1 MLLLQASINFL
12 ISTVFAIIQGFFFK
26 QDFMV
31 RETSKMEIVVVV
43 LLLFTIRSYPVRY
56 TLIIM
61 FLLIT
66 VWAVME
72 VIYGTSR
79 QVDTMTLLTNLIIY
93 LISVLQLIL
102 MMFNR
107 EMQMRKQYNRDRII
121 DVEIEK
127 NDELLSKLVPLH
139 VLRGL
144 KNDERI
150 VE

>member
-1 MLLLQASINFL
+1 
-12 ISTVFAIIQGFFFK
+12 
-26 QDFMV
+26 MV
-31 RETSKMEIVVVV
+31 RESSKMEIIFV
-43 LLLFTIRSYPVRY
+43 LLLVFTIRSYPVRY
-56 TLIIM
+56 TLVIM
-61 FLLIT
+61 ILLFI

-72 VIYGTSR
+72 VLYGTSR
-79 QVDTMTLLTNLIIY
+79 QEDTMTLLTNLIIY
-93 LISVLQLIL
+93 LICIVQLFLI
-102 MMFNR
+102 MFNR

>member
-1 MLLLQASINFL
+1 
-12 ISTVFAIIQGFFFK
+12 
-26 QDFMV
+26 MV
-31 RETSKMEIVVVV
+31 RESSKMEIIVV
-43 LLLFTIRSYPVRY
+43 LLLVFTIRSYPVRY
-56 TLIIM
+56 TLVIM
-61 FLLIT
+61 ILLFI

-72 VIYGTSR
+72 VLYGTSR
-79 QVDTMTLLTNLIIY
+79 QEDTMTLLTNLIIY
-93 LISVLQLIL
+93 LICIVQLFLI
-102 MMFNR
+102 MFNR

>member
-1 MLLLQASINFL
+1 
-12 ISTVFAIIQGFFFK
+12 
-26 QDFMV
+26 
-31 RETSKMEIVVVV
+31 MEIIVV
-43 LLLFTIRSYPVRY
+43 LLLVFTIRSYPVRY
-56 TLIIM
+56 TLVIM
-61 FLLIT
+61 FLLFI

-72 VIYGTSR
+72 VLYGTSR

-93 LISVLQLIL
+93 LICLVQLFLI
-102 MMFNR
+102 MFNR